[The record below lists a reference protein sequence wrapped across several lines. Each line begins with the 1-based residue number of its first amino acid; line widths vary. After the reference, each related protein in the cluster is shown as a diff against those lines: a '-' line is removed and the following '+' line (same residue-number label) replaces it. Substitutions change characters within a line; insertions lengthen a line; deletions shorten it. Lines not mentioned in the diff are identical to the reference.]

1 MEQKQELEAHSK
13 YYWNSQTGD
22 LKQITNVWWLWWHS
36 RQHLTTLDKVLRQ
49 NQKETPR
56 IKDLLQEKWKK
67 PVVCLKDLPQL
78 KLEYLSLRIYQ
89 ETTESL
95 KQRENNNKQK
105 QNVYIL

>member
-1 MEQKQELEAHSK
+1 MSTIGILRLGTENKLLMCD
-13 YYWNSQTGD
+13 GCD
-22 LKQITNVWWLWWHS
+22 GHS
-36 RQHLTTLDKVLRQ
+36 RQPLRTVDKVLRQ
-49 NQKETPR
+49 SQKETQR

-78 KLEYLSLRIYQ
+78 KIEYPRLRIYQ

-105 QNVYIL
+105 LNVYIL